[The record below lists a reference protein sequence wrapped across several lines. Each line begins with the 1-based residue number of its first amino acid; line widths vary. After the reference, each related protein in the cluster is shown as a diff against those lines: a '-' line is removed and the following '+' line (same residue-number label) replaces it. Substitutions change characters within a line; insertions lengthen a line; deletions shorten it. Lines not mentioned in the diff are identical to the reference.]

1 MVNLTHEEKL
11 LLYTYICR
19 EFPSVVN
26 FQTFETEEGLNKAL
40 LSFLEE
46 IENEPW
52 KYLTEDFLEKVDK
65 EHLKNML
72 VRLISR
78 IGSYWSYGSKEMIKN
93 VLENLLKYTE
103 DKQQTFSSKEVELVN
118 NTKDKKLKAILARV
132 NKLRQQGKIK
142 V

>member
-65 EHLKNML
+65 EYLKSML
-72 VRLISR
+72 TRLISR
-78 IGSYWSYGSKEMIKN
+78 ITYYSSYGSRDMIKN
-93 VLENLLKYTE
+93 MLENLLKYTE
-103 DKQQTFSSKEVELVN
+103 GKQQTPSSKEVELVN
-118 NTKDKKLKAILARV
+118 STKDEKLKAILARV
-132 NKLRQQGKIK
+132 NKLRREGKIK